1 MTEVKVKVKE
11 VKAVD
16 ARITETATKQKAVM
30 AAVKQLVTINERA
43 AAADAATAVASTQ
56 MIAVLG
62 GQTTEGEQDVSVL
75 LRERNKQQKLAAKIR
90 DSAGI
95 YARDAVN
102 GAAALTAFVSD
113 LTQGIELAEV
123 SDEPKLGDDEEEVE
137 ELEEEEEV
145 DA

>member
-1 MTEVKVKVKE
+1 MTDVKE

-30 AAVKQLVTINERA
+30 AAVKKLVTINERA
-43 AAADAATAVASTQ
+43 AAADAAAAVASTQ

-75 LRERNKQQKLAAKIR
+75 LKERNKQQKLAAKIR
-90 DSAGI
+90 GSAGI

-102 GAAALTAFVSD
+102 GAAALTAFVGD

-137 ELEEEEEV
+137 EQEEEEV